1 MKNFSFDRI
10 NIRSNIEAKIAKNW
24 TMAVD
29 LAGRVQRSNRPGFSG
44 DPADWN
50 NIAQQ
55 AMRAHPCVPENY
67 NGLPV
72 STNTSSATV
81 SRSLLPRSRVMQKAI
96 RSIFSRMFRLS
107 MIFLS

>member
-1 MKNFSFDRI
+1 MKNFSFGRI

-44 DPADWN
+44 DPAEWN

-55 AMRAHPCVPENY
+55 AMRAHPYVPENY

-81 SRSLLPRSRVMQKAI
+81 SPLASSRVRVMQKAI
-96 RSIFSRMFRLS
+96 RSIFSQIFQQS